1 MKEVSTDRPAI
12 GMYLKWLTDGSLTP
26 KSTKESSLRAEK
38 VVKEI
43 RDRYNKNANDD
54 NNNSNIDK
62 AWDEAIEYLKQRGD
76 SETAAK
82 ISGNDWYRLTRAL
95 EILNVSGGKPKGS
108 FQPIKDESRHFLCYA
123 LSMNR
128 IDLYRRMDQRV
139 EEMVANGIL
148 DEGIFVERRR
158 EAEYE
163 FGIESDWVRAFD
175 RLFIEM

>member
-1 MKEVSTDRPAI
+1 M
-12 GMYLKWLTDGSLTP
+12 P

-82 ISGNDWYRLTRAL
+82 LA
-95 EILNVSGGKPKGS
+95 
-108 FQPIKDESRHFLCYA
+108 
-123 LSMNR
+123 
-128 IDLYRRMDQRV
+128 V
-139 EEMVANGIL
+139 ETTGI
-148 DEGIFVERRR
+148 G
-158 EAEYE
+158 
-163 FGIESDWVRAFD
+163 
-175 RLFIEM
+175 